1 MDERTFELA
10 YGAVKAEAQIALE
23 ENPLSVALIIAE
35 DLRGEAYAI
44 ETLLGD
50 THRKSYQST
59 FLFDIMDG
67 GIMIKHLQGEI
78 KHLHYLPFAH
88 IVSLSVE
95 FKTQRA

>member
-1 MDERTFELA
+1 MDKRTFELA
-10 YGAVKAEAQIALE
+10 YGAVKAEALITLE

-50 THRKSYQST
+50 TRRESYYST
-59 FLFDIMDG
+59 FLFAIMDG
-67 GIMIKHLQGEI
+67 GIMIKHLQGKI
-78 KHLHYLPFAH
+78 KHLQYLPFAN